1 MREWGVL
8 IPILGVCIPIIA
20 LLLIPLKQWFRLKER
35 QMELTSSLTA
45 EKTAQYAAHTERLE
59 QRVRVLERIITDK
72 GAGVAEQIELLRD
85 KPLN

>member
-8 IPILGVCIPIIA
+8 IPILSICIPIIA
-20 LLLIPLKQWFRLKER
+20 LLLIPLKQWFRLKEKQLER
-35 QMELTSSLTA
+35 TSELTA
-45 EKTAQYAAHTERLE
+45 EKTAQYASHVERLE

-72 GAGVAEQIELLRD
+72 GVAVHEQIEQLRD